1 MESITI
7 EKKFIK
13 EPVPSLK
20 RRVSEGLSDQSFEG
34 KRQLMP
40 FLKRIFTQSFRYRK
54 WSIIMII
61 TVMMVA
67 MVDSIFPL
75 LWSYFLDD
83 LVVPALQAKS
93 QVNIFSG
100 KFLDFIFLFSAMTI
114 FNLLAVG
121 VFIYATGQIQERVLY
136 DLRNMMFNRLQQLS
150 FSYYDR
156 SAIGWLISRISS
168 DTDRVAELISWG
180 FLGFIWGVFAIS
192 FSAVMMFLY
201 SWKLAVLVMLSVPLM
216 FLISMRLRTLIVK
229 YSRLARKLN
238 SDMTA
243 SYNENI
249 NGVEVNKSTA
259 QEEKAGRKFSVIS
272 LAMRNAS
279 FKASFY
285 SAIFFPMVIMVG
297 SLAVI
302 AVIYFGGKMSL
313 VTQGAISI
321 GTLAAFFSYARFIF
335 EPITDITNF
344 YAMAQNSL
352 SAGERIFSLID
363 EQPDMIDHPGAKDF
377 DSIKGEIEFADVT
390 FGYGVSPLS
399 GGEGSG
405 VRLVLKNFNLKIKAG
420 ESIALV
426 GPTGEGKTTITSLV
440 CRFYEPQSGKI
451 LIDGNDFREKT
462 LHSYRDQL
470 GVILQTPHLFN
481 GTIRENIVY
490 GKLNATQE
498 EIETALKMIGADDFI
513 SRLDEPSGA
522 EGANLSSGEK
532 QLIAFARVILKNPR
546 ILIMDEATSSV
557 DTIAEAKIQKGISKL
572 IKGRTSIII
581 AHRLSTIRNCNRIL
595 VIKQGKIEEEGT
607 HEELMKL
614 QGHYY
619 QLYTRQTR
627 K

>member
-1 MESITI
+1 MNTTTI
-7 EKKFIK
+7 QLTDK
-13 EPVPSLK
+13 
-20 RRVSEGLSDQSFEG
+20 SFEG
-34 KRQLMP
+34 KRQLLP

-54 WSIIMII
+54 WSVIMII

-67 MVDSIFPL
+67 VVDSLFPL

-83 LVVPALQAKS
+83 IVIPTLQS
-93 QVNIFSG
+93 GSGEVNIFSG
-100 KFLDFIFLFSAMTI
+100 KFLEFIILFSAMTV

-136 DLRNMMFNRLQQLS
+136 DLRNMMFNRLQELS

-201 SWKLAVLVMLSVPLM
+201 SWKLAILVMLSVPLM

-272 LAMRNAS
+272 SAMRNAS
-279 FKASFY
+279 YKASFY

-313 VTQGAISI
+313 VSHAAISI

-363 EQPDMIDHPGAKDF
+363 EKPDMVDSVNARDF
-377 DSIKGEIEFADVT
+377 ASINGEIEFQDVT
-390 FGYGVSPLS
+390 FSYVNNRNIL
-399 GGEGSG
+399 EH
-405 VRLVLKNFNLKIKAG
+405 FNLKIKAG

-440 CRFYEPQSGKI
+440 CRFYEQQSGKI
-451 LIDGNDFREKT
+451 LIDGVDFREKT
-462 LHSYRDQL
+462 LHSFRDQL

-481 GTIRENIVY
+481 GTIRENVVY

-498 EIETALKMIGADDFI
+498 EIETAMKMIGAEEFI
-513 SRLDEPSGA
+513 ARLDEPSGA
-522 EGANLSSGEK
+522 EGANLSNGEK

-557 DTIAEAKIQKGISKL
+557 DTIAEAKIQKGISNL

-595 VIKQGKIEEEGT
+595 VIKQGEIEEEGS
-607 HEELMKL
+607 HDELIKL
-614 QGHYY
+614 KGHYY
-619 QLYTRQTR
+619 ELYTRQSR